1 VENNSLEKLKNN
13 GNTKETTQAV
23 LVSSVIILMLYAVGF
38 PMFLLFFLGII
49 VFFFYK
55 IFGSQQKQLGG
66 THEIF
71 EFFLSANDVLRD
83 DERKWFGF
91 EVQDVI
97 QRGERILHAMPD
109 PPPLLYF
116 TLGSLYNKIGN
127 HKAATEHLAY
137 ITENETSDEKNR
149 SVASPELRH
158 YVQILRKIEQNP
170 AEAPKMSA
178 AVRALERAR
187 RNRAAAIL
195 ENSRKEIWLLEEKRQ
210 TLLEAKPAEDK
221 ILHSIHDAAHANV
234 KENNYEVAE
243 DEKPVKTQLAEVFKE
258 EKPHQNG
265 KQKEQN
271 RPSISEVL
279 YDIYD
284 KKQ

>member
-1 VENNSLEKLKNN
+1 VENNSLEKLKNT
-13 GNTKETTQAV
+13 GKSKETTQAV
-23 LVSSVIILMLYAVGF
+23 LVSGVIILMLYAVGF

-71 EFFLSANDVLRD
+71 EFFLSANEVLRD

-91 EVQDVI
+91 EVQEVVI
-97 QRGERILHAMPD
+97 RGERILQSMPD

-127 HKAATEHLAY
+127 HKAAAEHLAY

-187 RNRAAAIL
+187 RNRATAIL
-195 ENSRKEIWLLEEKRQ
+195 ENSRKEMWLLEEKRQ
-210 TLLEAKPAEDK
+210 SLLEVKTTEDNFLQVVNEEINEK
-221 ILHSIHDAAHANV
+221 T
-234 KENNYEVAE
+234 KENQNGFP
-243 DEKPVKTQLAEVFKE
+243 DIEKPVKTQLSEVFKE
-258 EKPHQNG
+258 EKSNGNG
-265 KQKEQN
+265 KQQEQN
-271 RPSISEVL
+271 RQSISEVL
-279 YDIYD
+279 FDIYD
-284 KKQ
+284 KK

>member
-1 VENNSLEKLKNN
+1 VEDNSLEKLKNPN
-13 GNTKETTQAV
+13 KSRETTQAV
-23 LVSSVIILMLYAVGF
+23 LVSGVIILMLYAVGF

-55 IFGSQQKQLGG
+55 IFGGQQRQLTG

-71 EFFLSANDVLRD
+71 EFFLSANDILRD

-91 EVQDVI
+91 EVQEII
-97 QRGERILHAMPD
+97 QRGERILQAMPD

-127 HKAATEHLAY
+127 HKTAVEYLAY

-170 AEAPKMSA
+170 AEAPKMSS

-187 RNRAAAIL
+187 RNRATAIL
-195 ENSRKEIWLLEEKRQ
+195 ENSRKEVWLLEEKRQ
-210 TLLEAKPAEDK
+210 LLLEAKSNDDK
-221 ILHSIHDAAHANV
+221 ILHSIHEEAHNDV
-234 KENNYEVAE
+234 GENQSEFNAI
-243 DEKPVKTQLAEVFKE
+243 EKQMQTPLFEVFKE
-258 EKPHQNG
+258 EKTNQNG
-265 KQKEQN
+265 KQKEEKRQ
-271 RPSISEVL
+271 SISEVL

>member
-1 VENNSLEKLKNN
+1 VENNSLEKPENSNKS
-13 GNTKETTQAV
+13 KETTQAV
-23 LVSSVIILMLYAVGF
+23 LVSGVIILMLYAVGF

-55 IFGSQQKQLGG
+55 FFGGQQKQLGG
-66 THEIF
+66 THEVF
-71 EFFLSANDVLRD
+71 EFFLNANDILRD
-83 DERKWFGF
+83 DERNWFGF
-91 EVQDVI
+91 EIQEII
-97 QRGERILHAMPD
+97 QRGERILRAMPD

-116 TLGSLYNKIGN
+116 TLGSLYNKVGN
-127 HKAATEHLAY
+127 HKAAIEYLAY
-137 ITENETSDEKNR
+137 ISENETSNEKNR

-187 RNRAAAIL
+187 RNRVASIL
-195 ENSRKEIWLLEEKRQ
+195 ENSRKEMWLLEEKRQ
-210 TLLEAKPAEDK
+210 SLLESKSNEDK
-221 ILHSIHDAAHANV
+221 ILHSITEEAHENV
-234 KENNYEVAE
+234 INNENKFENQMST
-243 DEKPVKTQLAEVFKE
+243 PLTEVFKE
-258 EKPHQNG
+258 EKTNQNG
-265 KQKEQN
+265 KQKEEKRQ
-271 RPSISEVL
+271 SISEVL

>member
-1 VENNSLEKLKNN
+1 VENNSLEKLENRSK
-13 GNTKETTQAV
+13 TKETTQAV
-23 LVSSVIILMLYAVGF
+23 LVSGVIILMLYAVGF

-55 IFGSQQKQLGG
+55 IFGGQQKQLGG
-66 THEIF
+66 THEVF
-71 EFFLSANDVLRD
+71 EFFLNANDVLRD
-83 DERKWFGF
+83 DERNWFGF
-91 EVQDVI
+91 EI
-97 QRGERILHAMPD
+97 QEIIHRGERILRAMPD

-116 TLGSLYNKIGN
+116 TLGSLYNKVGN
-127 HKAATEHLAY
+127 HKAAIEYLAY
-137 ITENETSDEKNR
+137 ISENETSNEKNR

-187 RNRAAAIL
+187 RNRVASIL
-195 ENSRKEIWLLEEKRQ
+195 ENSRKEMWLLEEKRQ
-210 TLLEAKPAEDK
+210 SLLESKSNDNK
-221 ILHSIHDAAHANV
+221 ILHSIHEEAHENV
-234 KENNYEVAE
+234 NNNQNQETNQLKTPLSEVFN
-243 DEKPVKTQLAEVFKE
+243 DEKSNQNDARKE
-258 EKPHQNG
+258 EKRQ
-265 KQKEQN
+265 
-271 RPSISEVL
+271 SISEVL

>member
-1 VENNSLEKLKNN
+1 VENNSLEKLENRNK
-13 GNTKETTQAV
+13 TKETTQAV
-23 LVSSVIILMLYAVGF
+23 LVSGVIILMLYAVGF

-55 IFGSQQKQLGG
+55 MFGGQQKQLGG
-66 THEIF
+66 THEVF
-71 EFFLSANDVLRD
+71 EFFLNANDVLRD
-83 DERKWFGF
+83 DERNWFGF
-91 EVQDVI
+91 EI
-97 QRGERILHAMPD
+97 QEIIHRGERILRAMPD

-116 TLGSLYNKIGN
+116 TLGSLYNKVGN
-127 HKAATEHLAY
+127 HKAAIEYLAY
-137 ITENETSDEKNR
+137 ISENETSNEKNR

-187 RNRAAAIL
+187 RNRVTSIL
-195 ENSRKEIWLLEEKRQ
+195 EDSRKEMWLLEEKRQ
-210 TLLEAKPAEDK
+210 SLLEAKSNDNK
-221 ILHSIHDAAHANV
+221 ILHSVHEEAYENV
-234 KENNYEVAE
+234 NNGQNQETNQLKTPLSEVFN
-243 DEKPVKTQLAEVFKE
+243 DEKSDQNDTRKE
-258 EKPHQNG
+258 EKRQ
-265 KQKEQN
+265 
-271 RPSISEVL
+271 SISEVL

>member
-1 VENNSLEKLKNN
+1 
-13 GNTKETTQAV
+13 
-23 LVSSVIILMLYAVGF
+23 LVSGVIILMLYAVGF

-55 IFGSQQKQLGG
+55 IFGGQQHKLGG

-71 EFFLSANDVLRD
+71 EFFLSANDILRD

-97 QRGERILHAMPD
+97 KRGERILQAMPD

-116 TLGSLYNKIGN
+116 TLGSLYNKVGN
-127 HKAATEHLAY
+127 HKTAVEYLAY

-149 SVASPELRH
+149 LVASPELRH
-158 YVQILRKIEQNP
+158 YTQILRKIEQSP

-178 AVRALERAR
+178 AVRALERTR
-187 RNRAAAIL
+187 RNRAVAIL
-195 ENSRKEIWLLEEKRQ
+195 ETSRKEMWLLEEKRQ
-210 TLLEAKPAEDK
+210 ALLETKNNDEK
-221 ILHSIHDAAHANV
+221 VLQSIHEEAHNDV
-234 KENNYEVAE
+234 KNDSSEFAE
-243 DEKPVKTQLAEVFKE
+243 IEKQMQTPLFEVFKDE
-258 EKPHQNG
+258 QTTRTTESKEKSRQ
-265 KQKEQN
+265 
-271 RPSISEVL
+271 SISEVL

-284 KKQ
+284 KK